1 MFKDIVKGWFSRDAF
16 LGKGG
21 YAEIWHIAWPFIIL
35 NAANTVMMVTNRIF
49 LSKHSS
55 AEMAASMPAG
65 QLFFTFMIL
74 FLITTGFTA
83 TIVAQ
88 YHGAGD
94 KLNCIR
100 ASWNGFYFSAGIS
113 FLLCFLFPLLGPMIF
128 SKNGHDPAIAKL
140 ELEYFL
146 SVAPCAAFSCLETPL
161 FAFFTGR
168 GKTKILAMIK
178 ASSCLLC
185 VPLNYVLVF
194 GKCGIPELGI
204 LGAGLAN
211 SLANSCSF
219 LTILTCF
226 LLVNQSEYPTRT
238 HKEFRWEIVKK
249 LLFFGTPAGFQG
261 FLRNIGF
268 AIVVMMIGRLGN
280 EALAATSIALCINM
294 VGNMP
299 IFGMADATGILTGQY
314 IGKKDLNTAESI
326 FAKSFRMLVPWLTI
340 TGILYIFEPEFLIDL
355 FGSNDST
362 GKINMGETI
371 RIVRYI
377 LLLATVFNFFDAL
390 RFLLMGALR
399 GAGDTKVPLFI
410 GIGTAWGIQMPGTV
424 LLVMYF
430 HSTIQAVWLL
440 LTCYIATD
448 ALLMLWRRKT
458 GAWKKIKL
466 LDD

>member
-1 MFKDIVKGWFSRDAF
+1 MLKDIIKGWFGKDAF
-16 LGKGG
+16 MGEGG
-21 YAEIWHIAWPFIIL
+21 YSEIWRIAWPFIIL

-83 TIVAQ
+83 TIIAQ

-94 KLNCIR
+94 RINCIR

-113 FLLCFLFPLLGPMIF
+113 FLLCFLFPLLGPLIF
-128 SKNGHDPAIAKL
+128 ARNGHDPIIAKL
-140 ELEYFL
+140 EAEYF
-146 SVAPCAAFSCLETPL
+146 SAVAPCAAFSCLETPL
-161 FAFFTGR
+161 YAFFTGR
-168 GKTKILAMIK
+168 GKTKILAIIK
-178 ASSCLLC
+178 GSSCLLC
-185 VPLNYVLVF
+185 VPLNYLLVY
-194 GKCGIPELGI
+194 GKAGCPELGI

-211 SLANSCSF
+211 SIANGFSF
-219 LTILTCF
+219 LTILCCF
-226 LLVNQSEYPTRT
+226 LLVKQSEYPTRH
-238 HKEFRWEIVKK
+238 HKEFRWDLVKK
-249 LLFFGTPAGFQG
+249 LLVFGTPAGFQG

-280 EALAATSIALCINM
+280 EALTATSIALCINM

-314 IGKKDLNTAESI
+314 IGKKDLPTASSI
-326 FAKSFRMLVPWLTI
+326 FAKAFRMLVPWLTI
-340 TGILYIFEPEFLIDL
+340 TGVFYIFEPEFLIHL
-355 FGSNDST
+355 FGTEDST
-362 GKINMGETI
+362 GKINMVETI
-371 RIVRYI
+371 RIVRFI

-399 GAGDTKVPLFI
+399 GAGDTKIPLFI

-430 HSTIQAVWLL
+430 HSTIEAVWIL